1 MFQYLDSK
9 LFDKALRGNLTLE
22 EAIEFALS
30 KLSEN
35 WQSISPDSRS
45 RIRQLILNFI
55 AETKDAVS

>member
-22 EAIEFALS
+22 EAIEFALN

-35 WQSISPDSRS
+35 WQSLSPDSRAK
-45 RIRQLILNFI
+45 IRQAILNFI
-55 AETKDAVS
+55 SETKDLPV

>member
-22 EAIEFALS
+22 EAIEFALN

-35 WQSISPDSRS
+35 WQLLSPDSRAK
-45 RIRQLILNFI
+45 IRQLILNFI
-55 AETKDAVS
+55 SETKDSPI

>member
-22 EAIEFALS
+22 EAIEFALN

-35 WQSISPDSRS
+35 WQSLSPDSRTK
-45 RIRQLILNFI
+45 IKQAILNFI
-55 AETKDAVS
+55 KETENLPV

>member
-35 WQSISPDSRS
+35 WQSLSPDSQAK
-45 RIRQLILNFI
+45 IKQAIINFI
-55 AETKDAVS
+55 SETEDSPV

>member
-30 KLSEN
+30 TLSEN
-35 WQSISPDSRS
+35 WQSLSPDSQAK
-45 RIRQLILNFI
+45 IRQAVLNFI